1 LRTAVPELE
10 IAERTRRRVTR
21 RLMPFLI
28 LVYLFAYIDRA
39 NLSVAKLQMQGD
51 LGFNDAIIGFGA
63 GIFFVGYFLLE
74 VPGTLIVERWS
85 ARQWLA
91 GITVVWGVIATITG
105 FLGVSFFSGG
115 SHTRHFYVL
124 RFLLG
129 AAESGFFP
137 GVIVYLSHWYPAAE
151 RARAKAYFM
160 IAQPLAIMIGFALS
174 RWILET
180 VHWHGL
186 AGWHWVFILEGLP
199 SIAFGIA
206 TFFYLTDRPRDAHWL
221 ADDEKKWLLEELEK
235 EARERAAA
243 GRVRILDALRQPA
256 TLLLIAIYFLIV
268 SGNQGLIF
276 FLPSVVDEMKSLPVI
291 ARTGVTMLPYM
302 LGIVAILL
310 AGLSAHRTGE
320 RRWHTA
326 GPMFFSGLA
335 LALAI
340 LSGHRLASVIL
351 FYCLAAGTS
360 QAYLPAFWTLPTAYF
375 GKAAAAT
382 AIGLINSFGSLGGFA
397 GPYLFGYLRT
407 STGSFKAGLWCLVAC
422 SLLAG
427 LLATRIKNSIR
438 IKNYASKN

>member
-1 LRTAVPELE
+1 
-10 IAERTRRRVTR
+10 
-21 RLMPFLI
+21 MPYLI
-28 LVYLFAYIDRA
+28 FVYLFAYIDRA
-39 NLSVAKLQMQGD
+39 NLGVAKLQMQAD
-51 LGFNDAIIGFGA
+51 LGFNDAIIGLGA
-63 GIFFVGYFLLE
+63 GIFFVGYLLLE
-74 VPGTLIVERWS
+74 IPGTLIVERWS
-85 ARQWLA
+85 ARKWLA

-160 IAQPLAIMIGFALS
+160 IAQPLAIMIGCALS

-221 ADDEKKWLLEELEK
+221 ADDEKEWLLEELEK
-235 EARERAAA
+235 EAREHAAA

-276 FLPSVVDEMKSLPVI
+276 FLPSVVDEMKSMPVI

-351 FYCLAAGTS
+351 FYCLAAGTFAS
-360 QAYLPAFWTLPTAYF
+360 LPAGILD
-375 GKAAAAT
+375 
-382 AIGLINSFGSLGGFA
+382 
-397 GPYLFGYLRT
+397 
-407 STGSFKAGLWCLVAC
+407 
-422 SLLAG
+422 LAHSVF
-427 LLATRIKNSIR
+427 R
-438 IKNYASKN
+438 

>member
-1 LRTAVPELE
+1 LHTVPDLE
-10 IAERTRRRVTR
+10 IAARTRRRVTR
-21 RLMPFLI
+21 RLMPFLM

-51 LGFNDAIIGFGA
+51 LGFNDAIIGLGA
-63 GIFFVGYFLLE
+63 GIFFIGYFLLE

-85 ARQWLA
+85 ARQWLS
-91 GITVVWGVIATITG
+91 GIIIVWGIVATITG
-105 FLGVSFFSGG
+105 FLGISFLRGG
-115 SHTRHFYVL
+115 SRTHTFYTL

-137 GVIVYLSHWYPAAE
+137 GVIVYLSHWYPSAE
-151 RARAKAYFM
+151 RARAKTYFM
-160 IAQPLAIMIGFALS
+160 LTQPLAIMIGFALS

-180 VHWHGL
+180 VHWRGL

-199 SIAFGIA
+199 SVAFGIA

-221 ADDEKKWLLEELEK
+221 APDEKQWLIEQLEK
-235 EARERAAA
+235 EARERSAA
-243 GRVRILDALRQPA
+243 GRVRVLDALRQPA
-256 TLLLIAIYFLIV
+256 TLLLVAIYFLIV

-276 FLPSVVDEMKSLPVI
+276 FLPSVVDEMKSLAVVT
-291 ARTGVTMLPYM
+291 RTLVTMLPYL
-302 LGIVAILL
+302 LGIGAILI
-310 AGLSAHRTGE
+310 AGLSAQRTGE

-326 GPMFFSGLA
+326 GPMFFSGIA
-335 LALAI
+335 LAFAI

-351 FYCLAAGTS
+351 FYCLAAGAS

-375 GKAAAAT
+375 GKTAAAA
-382 AIGLINSFGSLGGFA
+382 AIGLINSIGSLGGFA

-407 STGSFKAGLWCLVAC
+407 STGSFEAGLWCLVGC

-427 LLATRIKNSIR
+427 LLATRIKI
-438 IKNYASKN
+438 YASKN

>member
-1 LRTAVPELE
+1 
-10 IAERTRRRVTR
+10 
-21 RLMPFLI
+21 MPFLI

-63 GIFFVGYFLLE
+63 GIFFIGYFLLE

-85 ARQWLA
+85 ARKWLA
-91 GITVVWGVIATITG
+91 GITIVWGIIATITG
-105 FLGVSFFSGG
+105 FLGVSFLSGG
-115 SHTRHFYVL
+115 SHTQRFYVL

-151 RARAKAYFM
+151 RARAKTYFM

-180 VHWHGL
+180 VQWNGL

-199 SIAFGIA
+199 SVVFGIA
-206 TFFYLTDRPRDAHWL
+206 TFFFLTDRPKDARWL
-221 ADDEKKWLLEELEK
+221 AAEEKQWLIDELEK
-235 EARERAAA
+235 EARERTAS
-243 GRVRILDALRQPA
+243 GRVRITDALRQPA

-268 SGNQGLIF
+268 SGNQGMIF
-276 FLPSVVDEMKSLPVI
+276 FLPSLVDEMKVLPVI
-291 ARTGVTMLPYM
+291 ARTVVTMLPYL
-302 LGIVAILL
+302 LGILAIYL
-310 AGLSAHRTGE
+310 AGSSAQRTGE

-326 GPMFFSGLA
+326 VPMFCSGIA

-340 LSGHRLASVIL
+340 LSGHQLASVIV

-360 QAYLPAFWTLPTAYF
+360 QAYLPSFWTLPTAYF

-397 GPYLFGYLRT
+397 GPYIFGYLRT
-407 STGSFKAGLWCLVAC
+407 ATGSYRAGLWCLVGC

-427 LLATRIKNSIR
+427 LLATRIKT
-438 IKNYASKN
+438 YVSKT